1 MAVEPSKGNARI
13 CPPRQLPPTN
23 FVPNFVRQSYW
34 ELQFG
39 SPGPSRLR
47 AP

>member
-23 FVPNFVRQSYW
+23 FVRQSYW
-34 ELQFG
+34 ELQFE
-39 SPGPSRLR
+39 SPGL
-47 AP
+47 AG